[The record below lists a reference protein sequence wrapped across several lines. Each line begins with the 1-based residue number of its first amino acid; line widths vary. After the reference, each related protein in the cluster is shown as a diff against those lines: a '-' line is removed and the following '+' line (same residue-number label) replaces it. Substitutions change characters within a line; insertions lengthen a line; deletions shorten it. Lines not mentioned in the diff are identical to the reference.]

1 MKCQVFEK
9 SENFFKRCQLLLIK
23 SALYQNLML
32 SLESH
37 VEVGTVPFQRM
48 LKKRSF
54 LNFFYHKKKC
64 FIIQNLGL
72 VLTHNFIQLKEAIS

>member
-9 SENFFKRCQLLLIK
+9 SENFFKRCKLLFIK
-23 SALYQNLML
+23 SALYQNLKL
-32 SLESH
+32 SLEPH
-37 VEVGTVPFQRM
+37 VEVGTVPFQWM
-48 LKKRSF
+48 LKYRSF